1 MRVCWKKVIIVCLDV
16 LLAVYIVIAF
26 TSFDKPSEANVVCH
40 KPYILIE
47 DSTTNGFLDV
57 HEIQMRLEKAHL
69 DPDGVPF
76 GKVDCRRIED
86 MLKQS
91 AFVKTAQCYKTQDGN
106 VFIELTQRLPVV
118 RIKSISG
125 DDYYV
130 DDHNQVMPNSHY
142 TSDLIIVTGYVN
154 RWYAERYIAPMAKV
168 IMGNA
173 LWRNLIEQINV
184 LPDHGIEI
192 VPRIGDHIVY
202 LGNLP
207 ESKYFKERDEGI
219 RDFVSRKL
227 DRLIRF
233 YRYGL
238 SQAGWNKYSYID
250 LEFDNQIICKKRHSE
265 HEVASAEPQPSQP
278 APQPQKNP
286 QQSQK
291 EAEKTEKQLENTEPT
306 E

>member
-26 TSFDKPSEANVVCH
+26 TSFGQPSEANVVCR

-57 HEIQMRLEKAHL
+57 HEIQTRLEKAHL

-76 GKVDCRRIED
+76 NKVDCRRIED

-91 AFVKTAQCYKTQDGN
+91 AFVKTAQCYKTQNGN

-118 RIKSISG
+118 RIKNITG

-142 TSDLIIVTGYVN
+142 TSDMIIATGYIS

-168 IMGNA
+168 IMANA

-184 LPDHGIEI
+184 LPDRGIEI

-207 ESKYFKERDEGI
+207 ESKYFKERDEEI
-219 RDFVSRKL
+219 RNFVTRKL
-227 DRLIRF
+227 DRLIKF

-238 SQAGWNKYSYID
+238 SQAGWNKYSYIS
-250 LEFDNQIICKKRHSE
+250 LEFDNQIICKRRHTE
-265 HEVASAEPQPSQP
+265 NEVASAESQP
-278 APQPQKNP
+278 VATPQQKNP
-286 QQSQK
+286 LQRQQ